1 MRRSSV
7 HLTAFP
13 EEEKKNV
20 GEEVYIEI
28 ITVIIYFDAALV
40 SYWQVEICFKLRF
53 FRTDEKIFYRLR

>member
-1 MRRSSV
+1 M
-7 HLTAFP
+7 TAFP

-20 GEEVYIEI
+20 GEEVYKEI
-28 ITVIIYFDAALV
+28 ITVIIYFDATLV

>member
-28 ITVIIYFDAALV
+28 ITVIIIIFDMVIAILEN
-40 SYWQVEICFKLRF
+40 Y
-53 FRTDEKIFYRLR
+53 